1 MVTWLL
7 VGTVIVLACLA
18 QVYRIQRDYF
28 AEEVLNQYRW
38 IDEIIEALESD
49 E

>member
-1 MVTWLL
+1 MIWLL
-7 VGTVIVLACLA
+7 LCAVVALAVTA

-28 AEEVLNQYRW
+28 AAEVLSQYRW
-38 IDEIIEALESD
+38 IDEIIEELESD

>member
-1 MVTWLL
+1 MTTWLL
-7 VGTVIVLACLA
+7 VGACLMLACLA

-28 AEEVLNQYRW
+28 AEEVLNQYCW